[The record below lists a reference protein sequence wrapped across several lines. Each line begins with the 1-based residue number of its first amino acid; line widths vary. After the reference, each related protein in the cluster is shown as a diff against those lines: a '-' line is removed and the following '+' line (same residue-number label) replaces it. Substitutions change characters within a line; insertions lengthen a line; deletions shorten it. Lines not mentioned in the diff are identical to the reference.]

1 MAPVPEKQTGDDRI
15 GVAGKIVLGV
25 DTGGTFTDL
34 VLFDGAQL
42 RVAKV
47 LSTPEAPEAAILE
60 GLRALGLDPEALGP
74 EVQLIHGTTVAT
86 NAALENTVARTAYL
100 GQAGFED
107 LLALGRQQRPAL
119 YDLTPPLSPPPVAP
133 ELCFGA
139 PGRLD
144 AAGKELAPLDDAAL
158 DAVIDA
164 LFAAQPEAVAIN
176 FLFAWKNPAHEAA
189 AQARLEAR
197 LAARGMALPVSR
209 SSEVLAESGEYERGL
224 ATWLNA
230 SLSPLVTAYLQRLET
245 RLGATRLAIMAS
257 HGGTVAPA
265 YAARF
270 PVQLLL
276 SGPAG
281 GVAGLAAL
289 AQDLALPRV
298 LSFDMGGTSTD
309 VTLIDGAPQLTH
321 QSRIGP
327 YPVAVPMVAVHTIGA
342 GGGSLASLDAG
353 GALLVGPAS
362 AGARPGPACYGQ
374 GGTAPTVTDAHVIL
388 GRLPTD
394 QPLGG
399 QLTLDPAAA
408 YAALRPLADALG
420 CSLEAAAEGILAV
433 ANDHMAK
440 ALRVM
445 SLEQGTDPRDCVLA
459 SFGGAGGLHL
469 CELAEALDI
478 EDALLPAHGGVL
490 SAFGMLASPPA
501 RLHSQALR
509 CPLDEEGLAQARAAH
524 DTAAQ
529 QIRSALGAEGVELE
543 ATLALQYAGQGYAL
557 EVPFRPT
564 EATPAELTAAFE
576 ASHETRY
583 GYRLGRPLTLE
594 RLRVRGTTPSALAG
608 APVALEAPTTPEAR
622 PPWAVTGHGSV
633 PRYRRSELREGDELR
648 GPAILEETTATH
660 WLAPGWRAECLP
672 GGHLRLKKLT

>member
-1 MAPVPEKQTGDDRI
+1 MTPVSEQQTRDDRI
-15 GVAGKIVLGV
+15 GVAQKIVLGV

-34 VLFDGAQL
+34 VLFDGTQL

-60 GLRALGLDPEALGP
+60 GLRALGLDPDALGP

-86 NAALENTVARTAYL
+86 NAALENKVARTAYL

-119 YDLTPPLSPPPVAP
+119 YDLTPPVSPPPVAP
-133 ELCFGA
+133 ALCFGA
-139 PGRLD
+139 PGRLN
-144 AAGKELAPLDDAAL
+144 ANGAEIAPLEEAAL

-164 LFAAQPEAVAIN
+164 LCAAQPEAIAIN

-189 AQARLEAR
+189 VQARLEAR
-197 LAARGMALPVSR
+197 LSARGLTLPISR
-209 SSEVLAESGEYERGL
+209 SSEVLAEAGEYERGL

-230 SLSPLVTAYLQRLET
+230 SLSPLVAAYLKRLEA
-245 RLGATRLAIMAS
+245 RLGATHLAIMAS

-289 AQDLALPRV
+289 AKDLALPRV

-321 QSRIGP
+321 QSRIGA

-374 GGTAPTVTDAHVIL
+374 GGTTPTVTDAHVVL

-394 QPLGG
+394 HPLGG
-399 QLTLDPAAA
+399 QLTLDRQAAQ
-408 YAALRPLADALG
+408 AALSPLADALG

-469 CELAEALDI
+469 CELAEALGI

-509 CPLDEEGLAQARAAH
+509 CSLDEDGLAQARAAYEA
-524 DTAAQ
+524 AAQ
-529 QIRSALGAEGVELE
+529 QLREALGTTDATLE
-543 ATLALQYAGQGYAL
+543 ASLALQYAGQGYAL
-557 EVPFRPT
+557 EVSFDPR
-564 EATPAELTAAFE
+564 EATPAALAEAFE

-594 RLRVRGTTPSALAG
+594 RLRVRGATESALAG
-608 APVALEAPTTPEAR
+608 GVKPSEAAEGPRTR
-622 PPWAVTGHGSV
+622 SPWAVAGHGNV
-633 PRYRRSELREGDELR
+633 PRYARAALREGEKLT
-648 GPAILEETTATH
+648 GPLILEETTATH